1 LKWFVNVRDP
11 YDMILRD
18 CNVRIRIADWPEG
31 IITEVIT
38 KSFSRNWYYVSYKL
52 NISHNISIHNLF
64 APCES
69 EMNIK
74 PDIFDKEKKD
84 MLLSFFKHIRFFLW
98 EEYRQRLV
106 QK

>member
-1 LKWFVNVRDP
+1 MRINTLKWFVNVRDP

-31 IITEVIT
+31 IITEVTT

-74 PDIFDKEKKD
+74 PDILAKRKK
-84 MLLSFFKHIRFFLW
+84 MCCYLSSNI
-98 EEYRQRLV
+98 
-106 QK
+106 